1 MLWQL
6 SQELA
11 LGIWFPGLPVAVEPL
26 WQVAQLP
33 VTALWSKRTLDQ
45 LLVMW
50 QSSQVLLEGT
60 WLPGLPMAVAPL
72 WQVKHAPVTAL

>member
-1 MLWQL
+1 MVPR
-6 SQELA
+6 LA
-11 LGIWFPGLPVAVEPL
+11 RGREPL

-60 WLPGLPMAVAPL
+60 WLPGLPVAVAPL